1 MTEQGN
7 LELEGLRDL
16 VGYYEE
22 LLDYLEDMVP
32 CLDDLV
38 EQFDKRHEDGSDH
51 D

>member
-1 MTEQGN
+1 MTEQEK

-22 LLDYLEDMVP
+22 LLDFLDDMIP

-38 EQFDKRHEDGSDH
+38 DQFDERYNNGQE
-51 D
+51 